1 MKKVFFGFL
10 ILMIIISMVATFSL
24 IGCKPESISEEVAAE
39 AEAVAEE
46 ETAVAET
53 VTLKILG
60 SSGSFLEAIIET
72 FESEL
77 ASEGIVLEDEY
88 YDWLTYDEKQKLAMT
103 SGGGGYDLVFLPGIY
118 VPIWVNAGGLV
129 DVDSITKE
137 IFPDVNDIYKS
148 VQNDVIIDGK
158 FYITPFSAEGMVY
171 WYRTDIYEQ
180 EGLKIPETIDE
191 MYETSKKLTKDNI
204 YGIAYPGGPSE
215 GSCSFWSYFLWSYGG
230 DYFDNNWVPQLNTP
244 EAVQSA
250 EMFAKIL
257 QDCAPEGVTTWQ
269 NDETV
274 AAFSSGNLAAMIMW
288 PGYLSSVADEEQSQV
303 FDKFAIGPV
312 PKGPSGEAVPRYG
325 CWGLGVT
332 KTGEAKMEAAAK
344 FIESFINKETLES
357 MATNYTVT
365 CSKSANTLPAAMEK
379 NQSLAAC
386 HPVLDTARERPG
398 IPESAQYIEAV
409 GAAINSI
416 NTGLPAK
423 TTLDDLQEKV
433 YSIMEEAGYYE

>member
-1 MKKVFFGFL
+1 MKKVFFRFL

-24 IGCKPESISEEVAAE
+24 IGCKTESVSEEVAE
-39 AEAVAEE
+39 EEAVAEE

-53 VTLKILG
+53 VTLKILV
-60 SSGSFLEAIIET
+60 SSGGFVETIIDT
-72 FESEL
+72 FRSEL
-77 ASEGIVLEDEY
+77 ESEGIMLEVEA

-103 SGGGGYDLVFLPGIY
+103 SGGGGYDIVYLPGIY
-118 VPIWVNAGGLV
+118 VPIWVNAGGLT
-129 DVDSITKE
+129 DIDSIVRN
-137 IFPDVNDIYKS
+137 IFPDENDIYKS
-148 VQNDVIIDGK
+148 VQKDGK
-158 FYITPFSAEGMVY
+158 VDGKYYIAPYSAEAMVY

-180 EGLKIPETIDE
+180 EGLEIPETIDE

-230 DYFDNNWVPQLNTP
+230 DYFDDTWVPQLNTP

-269 NDETV
+269 NEETV
-274 AAFSSGNLAAMIMW
+274 AAFSAGNLAAMIMW
-288 PGYLSSVADEEQSQV
+288 PGYLGMIADEEQSKV

-325 CWGLGVT
+325 AWGIAVT
-332 KTGEAKMEAAAK
+332 KSGEAKMEAATR
-344 FIESFINKETLES
+344 FIESFVNKENLELI
-357 MATNYTVT
+357 ATNYCPTS
-365 CSKSANTLPAAMEK
+365 SKSANTLPAAMEK

-416 NTGLPAK
+416 NTGSPAK
-423 TTLDDLQEKV
+423 ATLDDLQEKV